1 MRRKQFF
8 RDVPIKQKLI
18 YMCVITTAFAL
29 LLTSAVFVVYEYFT
43 VRRSMVSELTAVANT
58 IGKLNSAALVFGDRK
73 ESTETMKVLSS
84 IPNIV
89 YAATYNSEGEVFSE
103 YKRAGLD
110 GGADFALPPGDGYS
124 FGITRLEVFR
134 KVVFEG
140 EAIGTIYIVSD
151 LKGFYAMV
159 VRYALLLLAI
169 TVCALFGSY
178 LLSSRLQKVVTEPL
192 AELTTLMA
200 VISKEKDYT
209 LRTDVAGR
217 DEAGYLASGFN
228 EMLETIQKRD
238 EELAAHYKRLEE
250 LVEERTA
257 ELAAANKKLHEEL
270 SERFRVEEALR
281 QSENMYRAIFE
292 NTGTASIIVE
302 EDTTIL
308 LANTEFERL
317 TGCSRSDLE
326 GKKSWTEF
334 IDTNYKEKMLEYHQL
349 RRIDPESVPGSYESV
364 IADRD
369 GNKKNVIITVAVIP
383 GTKRSIASVLDIT
396 NLKRLEEQLQQ
407 SHKME
412 AIGQLAGGVAHD
424 FNNILTAIIGYG
436 AIMQMKMEKENPFRA
451 YVEPIMSAAEKAANL
466 TQGLLAFSRK
476 QLIAPRPININ
487 SVVRDFE
494 KLIKRLIGEDVE
506 LVTSFSKEDLTVFAD
521 SGQIGQVLMNLA
533 ANARDA
539 MPGGGR
545 LRIATSAAVIDDAYI
560 KAHNYG
566 KPGKFVLTVLS
577 DNGVGMSKEVS
588 ERIFEPFFTTKEVG
602 KGTGLGLSI
611 VYGIIKQHNGYIDV
625 ESEAG
630 AGTTFRIYLPFSG
643 AENEAEETVP
653 APKEVR
659 GGNETILLCE
669 DDAGV
674 RAFAKELLEHY
685 GYRIIEATDGEDA
698 VRQFAD
704 NRDRIDL
711 AIIDVIMPK
720 KNGRVVYDEVKS
732 IKPDAKAIFMSGY
745 SADIIH
751 KKGIFEKDIHFVT
764 KPIIADQFLE
774 KVRQVLDQQIPRSS
788 ASG

>member
-1 MRRKQFF
+1 MRGKQFF

-29 LLTSAVFVVYEYFT
+29 LLTSAVFVVYEYLT
-43 VRRSMVSELTAVANT
+43 VRRSMVSELIAVANT

-89 YAATYNSEGEVFSE
+89 YAATYNREDEVFSE
-103 YKRAGLD
+103 YKRAGFD
-110 GGADFALPPGDGYS
+110 GGANFALPSGDGYS

-134 KVVFEG
+134 KVVLEG

-151 LKGFYAMV
+151 LKEFYAMV

-169 TVCALFGSY
+169 MVCALFGSY

-209 LRTDVAGR
+209 LRTDVTGR
-217 DEAGYLASGFN
+217 DEAGYLARGFN
-228 EMLETIQKRD
+228 EMLETIQKRN

-257 ELAAANKKLHEEL
+257 ELADANKKLHEEL

-281 QSENMYRAIFE
+281 QSENMYRVIFE

-317 TGCSRSDLE
+317 TGCSRSELE
-326 GKKSWTEF
+326 GKKSWTAL
-334 IDTNYKEKMLEYHQL
+334 IDKDHIEKMLEYHQL
-349 RRIDPESVPGSYESV
+349 RRIDPGSVPGSYESV
-364 IADRD
+364 TADRD

-383 GTKRSIASVLDIT
+383 GTGRSIASVLDVT

-451 YVEPIMSAAEKAANL
+451 YVETIMSAAEKAANL

-506 LVTSFSKEDLTVFAD
+506 LVTSFSEEDLTVFAD

-545 LRIATSAAVIDDAYI
+545 LRIETSAAVIDDAYI

-577 DNGVGMSKEVS
+577 DNGAGMSKEVS

-611 VYGIIKQHNGYIDV
+611 VYGIIKQHNGYVDV

-630 AGTTFRIYLPFSG
+630 TGTTFKIYLPFSG
-643 AENEAEETVP
+643 AENEAEEAVP
-653 APKEVR
+653 APKEIR

-674 RAFAKELLEHY
+674 RAFAKELLEQY
-685 GYRIIEATDGEDA
+685 GYHIIEATDGEDA
-698 VRQFAD
+698 VRQFTD

-732 IKPDAKAIFMSGY
+732 VKPDAKAIFMSGY

-751 KKGIFEKDIHFVT
+751 KKGIFEKDIHFVA
-764 KPIIADQFLE
+764 KPIIASQFLE
-774 KVRQVLDQQIPRSS
+774 KVRQVLDQ
-788 ASG
+788 